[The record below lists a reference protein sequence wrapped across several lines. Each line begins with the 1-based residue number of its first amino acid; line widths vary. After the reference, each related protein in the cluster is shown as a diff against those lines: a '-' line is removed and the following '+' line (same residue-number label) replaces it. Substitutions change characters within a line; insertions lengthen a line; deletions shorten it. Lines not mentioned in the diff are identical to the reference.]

1 MNPRTSGIAFLALL
15 PLASACAVHP
25 PSPANSASLAG
36 LISGS
41 AMSADEATRQGA
53 RVASAERDGGNTQ
66 MRPLPS
72 ELLAEPIALPECPG
86 IRIIEWRATPGHAA
100 STRPSAAAI
109 GVIDRVCDAA
119 RRGFDAFVTRQGIA
133 TTRLAAL
140 HADVCLLPAD
150 ARSGEDYRNLND
162 VTWRFRSRTFAH
174 EGSALPRVWGYHQRS
189 TQTVYVRNDVFNEDG
204 TPNRRFETV
213 LAHEIFHALSYGSGL
228 YERRAGDKDAEE
240 EATAR
245 RFTQGLGIGE

>member
-1 MNPRTSGIAFLALL
+1 MNPRTRGVASLALL
-15 PLASACAVHP
+15 TLASACAAHHP
-25 PSPANSASLAG
+25 PSANRASLVG
-36 LISGS
+36 PSSGS
-41 AMSADEATRQGA
+41 AMSVDEATRQGA
-53 RVASAERDGGNTQ
+53 RVPSAERDGGNTQ

-72 ELLAEPIALPECPG
+72 ELLAEPIDLPECPG
-86 IRIIEWRATPGHAA
+86 IRIIEWRVTAGHTA

-109 GVIDRVCDAA
+109 RIIDRVCDAA
-119 RRGFDAFVTRQGIA
+119 RRGFDDFVTRQGIP
-133 TTRLAAL
+133 TTRRSPL

-204 TPNRRFETV
+204 TPNRGFETV
-213 LAHEIFHALSYGSGL
+213 FAHEMFHALSYGSGL
-228 YERRAGDKDAEE
+228 YERHAGDKDAEE
-240 EATAR
+240 EAMAR
-245 RFTQGLGIGE
+245 RFTRGLGIGE